1 MSDEKICTHI
11 YLTKCKGNVQPPGFA
26 DYLRGTIALYLL
38 SKEYGYKLLLDNSHP
53 IFKYIEPTSS
63 HTTATSTDIIELN
76 SLSNT
81 YEEIY
86 DTLPMIFSK
95 GDSFTIMT
103 NSFYTLGRSW
113 WGKICNWGD
122 VPDDCIQ
129 YLKHNFSPSKE
140 LSKKVESILSD
151 VYNIKKEDEFIVI
164 HLRLGDKFIHTDT
177 FDENIYSLYY
187 NKINDFV
194 NGDTSVKY
202 VLLSDS
208 SAIASKLHQNIVEL
222 EYWSN
227 NKIHL
232 GDLINT
238 RDTSV
243 LDTLTDFFILSRSRE
258 ILTNGSGFSTIA
270 SLIFNIPCH
279 IIF

>member
-1 MSDEKICTHI
+1 MSDEKICIHT
-11 YLTKCKGNVQPPGFA
+11 YLTKCKGDVQPPGFA
-26 DYLRGTIALYLL
+26 DYLRGTIALYKL

-63 HTTATSTDIIELN
+63 HVRSTSTDIIELH
-76 SLSNT
+76 SLVHT

-86 DTLPMIFSK
+86 DTLPTIFSK

-113 WGKICNWGD
+113 WGKVCNWGD
-122 VPDDCIQ
+122 ISEDCID
-129 YLKHNFSPSKE
+129 YLKDNFSPSKE
-140 LSKKVESILSD
+140 LSNNVESVLRDI
-151 VYNIKKEDEFIVI
+151 YNIKKDDEFIVI
-164 HLRLGDKFIHTDT
+164 HLRLGDKFIHADL
-177 FDENIYSLYY
+177 FDENIYTLYY
-187 NKINDFV
+187 NKINAFI

-208 SAIASKLHQNIVEL
+208 SAIASKLHENIVEL
-222 EYWSN
+222 EYWCN
-227 NKIHL
+227 NKVHL
-232 GDLINT
+232 GDLINS
-238 RDTSV
+238 DHTSI
-243 LDTLTDFFILSRSRE
+243 LHTLTDFFILSRSRE

-279 IIF
+279 VIF